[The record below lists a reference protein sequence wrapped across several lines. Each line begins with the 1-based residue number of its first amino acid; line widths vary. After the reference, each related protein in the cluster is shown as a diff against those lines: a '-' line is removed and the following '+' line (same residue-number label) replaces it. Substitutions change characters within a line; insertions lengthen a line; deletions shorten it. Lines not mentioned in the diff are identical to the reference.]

1 MIKST
6 LKKKIKL
13 NFLKSNFNFK
23 ERKVL
28 FMILK
33 LKNLKE
39 VSEVFVISWKDGLT
53 KSSQLLTTS
62 QDLTLPLKELAVEP
76 QLEIIWFNVRQTS
89 MSNLL
94 CQKSQITW
102 TLLWKIQKVL
112 KLIWENILICGRTDH
127 KKDFLN
133 FWNKIFPKL
142 KLLKG
147 NKKLRKKIFF

>member
-39 VSEVFVISWKDGLT
+39 VSEVFVIS
-53 KSSQLLTTS
+53 
-62 QDLTLPLKELAVEP
+62 
-76 QLEIIWFNVRQTS
+76 
-89 MSNLL
+89 
-94 CQKSQITW
+94 
-102 TLLWKIQKVL
+102 
-112 KLIWENILICGRTDH
+112 
-127 KKDFLN
+127 
-133 FWNKIFPKL
+133 
-142 KLLKG
+142 
-147 NKKLRKKIFF
+147 